1 MVIAW
6 FWFSINTYQGGTGVK
21 LMLIAC
27 WPQFRFFK
35 NRLPEGSG
43 TDSSSMLCFFLF
55 WLMQA
60 PFTLINPRKV
70 SSLSG
75 SAFFY
80 PLSAR

>member
-21 LMLIAC
+21 LMLIAI
-27 WPQFRFFK
+27 WPSFRHFK
-35 NRLPEGSG
+35 NHLPESSG

-70 SSLSG
+70 RLNRLL
-75 SAFFY
+75 A
-80 PLSAR
+80 